1 VRLDLEDSTE
11 LTDQTIRIGSLTS
24 DKTNQLTLNRS
35 DVALYAPGPVAA
47 IDEKIQ
53 TVVLTDSSSLTIHGI
68 TEESRGKTGKAHL
81 TAAVYVEGD
90 SKLNFSGSVLTFE
103 NALIVN
109 KGETNFK
116 ELSHT
121 ELQASFHQTAGKL
134 NVAAGAEVLSGKS
147 LEVTGGSMN
156 IAGALTSNTLV
167 VQNAEAIVA
176 GSLKAGSLTLGTKK

>member
-1 VRLDLEDSTE
+1 MPFLSYLWVGSRKTLEVD
-11 LTDQTIRIGSLTS
+11 
-24 DKTNQLTLNRS
+24 
-35 DVALYAPGPVAA
+35 
-47 IDEKIQ
+47 
-53 TVVLTDSSSLTIHGI
+53 GI

-121 ELQASFHQTAGKL
+121 ELQASSRFQY
-134 NVAAGAEVLSGKS
+134 
-147 LEVTGGSMN
+147 
-156 IAGALTSNTLV
+156 
-167 VQNAEAIVA
+167 QNDKAEALSPRQI
-176 GSLKAGSLTLGTKK
+176 